1 MNIKTIITEAEITW
15 QYVLQDRKKRRSSNS
30 VTAYCERIA
39 KAYLKNPPT
48 LPKPPQ
54 KMRLLDRVKV
64 KQVPERPPPLP
75 PLVPNIVSMGYPALP
90 MPGENGVKQHCKIV
104 DIKIVDENVDD
115 HVGRKNER
123 PKWTG
128 IEDIMLAYSEYSKGI
143 VILLQLMLIVL
154 FSSFH
159 FPPSFVSERALEK
172 KILTSETS
180 KLVTQSNNLR
190 SETIH
195 LERRIYE
202 LLSARTALDS
212 ERRMLSEKIERI
224 NALVRNLR

>member
-1 MNIKTIITEAEITW
+1 MVIDIERIFIVIITEAEVTW

-39 KAYLKNPPT
+39 KAYSKNPPT

-104 DIKIVDENVDD
+104 DIKIVDDNVVDD
-115 HVGRKNER
+115 HVGGKNER

-128 IEDIMLAYSEYSKGI
+128 IEDIMLAYSEYSKGTTRR
-143 VILLQLMLIVL
+143 
-154 FSSFH
+154 SSRH
-159 FPPSFVSERALEK
+159 LYFVF
-172 KILTSETS
+172 
-180 KLVTQSNNLR
+180 
-190 SETIH
+190 
-195 LERRIYE
+195 
-202 LLSARTALDS
+202 
-212 ERRMLSEKIERI
+212 RI
-224 NALVRNLR
+224 NRVVFIHSVPRLFIFFRFRESNGKENSDERNIKIGGTVEQLAFRNYSPRAKDIRTVIRENGS

>member
-1 MNIKTIITEAEITW
+1 MVVDIERIFIVIITEAEVTW

-39 KAYLKNPPT
+39 KAYSKNPPT

-75 PLVPNIVSMGYPALP
+75 PLVPNIVSVGYPALP

-104 DIKIVDENVDD
+104 DIKIVDDNVVDD
-115 HVGRKNER
+115 HVGGKNER

-128 IEDIMLAYSEYSKGI
+128 IEDIVLAYSEYSKGTTRRDDHGI
-143 VILLQLMLIVL
+143 YILSFALTEA
-154 FSSFH
+154 FSFLP
-159 FPPSFVSERALEK
+159 FPVYFLPFQRK
-172 KILTSETS
+172 QWKR
-180 KLVTQSNNLR
+180 KF
-190 SETIH
+190 
-195 LERRIYE
+195 
-202 LLSARTALDS
+202 
-212 ERRMLSEKIERI
+212 
-224 NALVRNLR
+224 